1 MRLSLAGGFTVQGVG
16 GVVTISIT
24 YLGDL
29 LGKVLLLLY
38 FRGTLSNV
46 DLRRRKRTVSEE
58 SCYIHYE
65 GAVAKTSSSHCVTRC
80 IWGY

>member
-29 LGKVLLLLY
+29 PGKVLLLIYL
-38 FRGTLSNV
+38 
-46 DLRRRKRTVSEE
+46 
-58 SCYIHYE
+58 
-65 GAVAKTSSSHCVTRC
+65 
-80 IWGY
+80 